1 MTDLWDSVLQQG
13 EKQRAKGMSKY
24 GKPVTA
30 DETEDWLQ
38 HAIEEHLD
46 AAVYLEAAKSVLQK
60 LAEANSQLSKECEDW
75 LKMYA
80 DESTALAESRK
91 QCAALQRKVEELT
104 TEAEEWMRVA
114 DDRTALWEK
123 YDKEL
128 TVLRQR
134 YQQLE
139 KQRQSEEESWAATAK
154 VLRKDKE
161 SADTL
166 CNLLRSRLRRAEKQT
181 QWACATGVLIGIA
194 LSVAV
199 TLLL

>member
-30 DETEDWLQ
+30 DETVDWLQ
-38 HAIEEHLD
+38 HAVEEHLD
-46 AAVYLEAAKSVLQK
+46 AAVYMEAAKSVLQK

-91 QCAALQRKVEELT
+91 QCAALQRKVEEIT

-114 DDRTALWEK
+114 DNRTALWEK
-123 YDKEL
+123 DEKEL
-128 TVLRQR
+128 VALRQR

-139 KQRQSEEESWAATAK
+139 KQRQSEEESWAAVAK
-154 VLRKDKE
+154 RLRSEIAEAEGKCLVLRGKVA
-161 SADTL
+161 S
-166 CNLLRSRLRRAEKQT
+166 EKQAN
-181 QWACATGVLIGIA
+181 WLLFGLGFAAASVLA
-194 LSVAV
+194 LI
-199 TLLL
+199 LRYGP